1 MALLK
6 LALSIYVICLS
17 FGFLCASVRFL
28 ADIKR
33 FKDPEKR
40 FQAFTA
46 ISKEIESK
54 IQTEESEVKKVES
67 DT

>member
-1 MALLK
+1 MALVK
-6 LALSIYVICLS
+6 LALSIYIICLS
-17 FGFLCASVRFL
+17 FGCLCASVRFL

-40 FQAFTA
+40 FQAFTE

-54 IQTEESEVKKVES
+54 TQNESEVKKVEP

>member
-6 LALSIYVICLS
+6 LALVIYIICLS
-17 FGFLCASVRFL
+17 FGCLCASVRFL

-40 FQAFTA
+40 FQAFTE

-54 IQTEESEVKKVES
+54 IQTESEVKKVEL

>member
-6 LALSIYVICLS
+6 LALAIYVICLS
-17 FGFLCASVRFL
+17 FGCLCASVRFL

-40 FQAFTA
+40 FQAFTE

-54 IQTEESEVKKVES
+54 TQAESEVKKVEL